1 MSLLSVDELRALV
14 PSPLTDEQL
23 EGIID
28 RVEAEITELL
38 GAPQT
43 ALFATSLTE
52 VVPGENVDIFVKRP
66 IHSVTTVTEYG
77 GLSDAVGVALTE
89 DEEFYVWPDEGRLQ
103 RIGGGSRR
111 SDPSA
116 LSVFYMTDAQFMGS
130 AQVGWW
136 GSHVKVVYKPTDQ
149 RHKRKQATIDLV
161 RVLLSTTA
169 LKSESVAGEYSYQ
182 APANWELEKRRIL
195 RRLSFVQI

>member
-1 MSLLSVDELRALV
+1 MALTVANLRALV
-14 PSPLTDEQL
+14 PSPLDDVQL
-23 EGIID
+23 QAIIE
-28 RVEAEITELL
+28 RVEAEITEVL

-43 ALFATSLTE
+43 VALGVSLTE
-52 VVPGENVDIFVKRP
+52 VVPGENVDIFVRRP
-66 IHSVTTVTEYG
+66 IHSVTTVTEYSS
-77 GLSDAVGVALTE
+77 LSDTVGVALTE

-103 RIGGGSRR
+103 RIGGGMRR
-111 SDPSA
+111 SDPSP
-116 LSVFYMTDAQFMGS
+116 LSVFYMTDAQFAGS

-136 GSHVKVVYKPTDQ
+136 GSHVQVIYKPADQ

-161 RVLLSTTA
+161 RLLLSATA